1 MDLDNILVRQKNLI
15 LSHIGKTNY
24 IEALI
29 ALEIVRELWIEAEYG
44 YKMNE
49 LLLLIPDSSIAT
61 PKKKKL
67 IIRTEND

>member
-15 LSHIGKTNY
+15 LSHICKTNY

-49 LLLLIPDSSIAT
+49 LLHLIPDSSIIGF
-61 PKKKKL
+61 KKKKL
-67 IIRTEND
+67 MVSTEND